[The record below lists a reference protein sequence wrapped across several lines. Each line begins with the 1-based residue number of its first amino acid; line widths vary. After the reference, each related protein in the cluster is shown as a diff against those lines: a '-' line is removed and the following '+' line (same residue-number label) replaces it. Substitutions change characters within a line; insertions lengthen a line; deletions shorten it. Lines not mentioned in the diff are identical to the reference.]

1 MKFEVKK
8 FKQFTDKTGSLL
20 PIYKSKHL
28 KNFNLKRFFFVYGK
42 LSYPR
47 ADHAHKK
54 CNQILVPIFG
64 RLEVEITRRNKK
76 TTKYILSSKNK
87 KMLYVPKG
95 NWIKLK
101 FKIKNSILLTLCDF
115 DYDKKEYIQS
125 KKEFFVK

>member
-64 RLEVEITRRNKK
+64 RLEVEITSRNKK
-76 TTKYILSSKNK
+76 TTKYILSLKNK

-101 FKIKNSILLTLCDF
+101 FKIKNSILLTLCDHN
-115 DYDKKEYIQS
+115 YDKREYIQS
-125 KKEFFVK
+125 KKEFFTK

>member
-1 MKFEVKK
+1 MPQKV
-8 FKQFTDKTGSLL
+8 QSN
-20 PIYKSKHL
+20 I
-28 KNFNLKRFFFVYGK
+28 
-42 LSYPR
+42 
-47 ADHAHKK
+47 
-54 CNQILVPIFG
+54 VPIFG

-125 KKEFFVK
+125 KNEFFVK

>member
-1 MKFEVKK
+1 MKLQIKK
-8 FKQFTDKTGSLL
+8 FNTYSDKTGSLIPFYL
-20 PIYKSKHL
+20 NSHL
-28 KNFNLKRFFFVYGK
+28 NNFKLKRFFFIYGNTK
-42 LSYPR
+42 FPR

-64 RLEVEITRRNKK
+64 KLTVEITNRSKK
-76 TTKYILSSKNK
+76 ATKYILSSKNK

-115 DYDKKEYIQS
+115 DYDKREYIQS
-125 KKEFFVK
+125 KKEFFAK

>member
-1 MKFEVKK
+1 MKLEVKK
-8 FKQFTDKTGSLL
+8 FKQFTDKTGSLV

-42 LSYPR
+42 LSYLR

-64 RLEVEITRRNKK
+64 RLAVEITSRNKK
-76 TTKYILSSKNK
+76 TTKYILSLKNK

-101 FKIKNSILLTLCDF
+101 FKIKNSILLTLCDHN
-115 DYDKKEYIQS
+115 YDKREYIQS
-125 KKEFFVK
+125 KKEFFTK